1 MSAAVSPSA
10 RQALGYCHV
19 KWLEQTTALKSVL
32 RVSQGGQCIP
42 GAALVGG
49 SGWNP
54 FTPVIG
60 ATLSPPSPS
69 EPMRCDQS
77 KPFDTPSKVLSVG
90 KLRGVIRT
98 FFAQLFFRC
107 GTFPHYLGSK
117 RGLVWHIKCWIRNFC
132 CICGIFSFLHL
143 PKRLCSRHLSS
154 N

>member
-98 FFAQLFFRC
+98 FFCTALLPMWNLSTLLR
-107 GTFPHYLGSK
+107 LEAGSSMAYK
-117 RGLVWHIKCWIRNFC
+117 MLDPKLL
-132 CICGIFSFLHL
+132 LHL
-143 PKRLCSRHLSS
+143 WHFLIPTSS
-154 N
+154 KTALFQTS